1 MSIFIIVSFYKILP
15 IRSPVTLYSESLPV
29 KIPYLLCFG
38 NCPSSIDLPIVIY
51 SCNYWF
57 DFPDTSQPPIPQYTP
72 SLYPFPQA
80 METGSVLKLEIQ
92 KFLKQ
97 VEKNGS
103 TGFNQGWTAQ
113 WCWSLQKTWPQW
125 KKMYV
130 INIVT

>member
-15 IRSPVTLYSESLPV
+15 ICSPVTLYSESLPV

-51 SCNYWF
+51 SRYYWF

-92 KFLKQ
+92 KVF
-97 VEKNGS
+97 ETS
-103 TGFNQGWTAQ
+103 R
-113 WCWSLQKTWPQW
+113 
-125 KKMYV
+125 KKMDLQDLTKDGQPSDV
-130 INIVT
+130 GACKRHDHSGRKCMLLTL